1 LRRLNE
7 INNRTKH
14 ALAETDQ
21 PVWLQND
28 GLACEVCVLPFG
40 ELEDLLRSN
49 ARIAEKILSGD
60 LPNQET

>member
-1 LRRLNE
+1 LNE
-7 INNRTKH
+7 INNRIKH

-28 GLACEVCVLPFG
+28 DLACEVCVLPFG

-49 ARIAEKILSGD
+49 ARIAAKTVSGE
-60 LPNQET
+60 LPS